1 MSTTLSAMTAAE
13 LVAELKRL
21 DLLIQKMA
29 EMHRQTVWDFA
40 PRDKATSLQDITNRT
55 NDRFAVVAELN
66 AQCKLAGIRTNPNNT
81 LSIPEFTGTADELT
95 EFLALVNYA
104 KGTLK

>member
-1 MSTTLSAMTAAE
+1 MSNLSELSNLGLAAE
-13 LVAELKRL
+13 LSRWKSIHRSHLNWYEENKHDLTEFEASNHRDCVDTQTYEMAKLTHKLDELAAKTG
-21 DLLIQKMA
+21 I
-29 EMHRQTVWDFA
+29 
-40 PRDKATSLQDITNRT
+40 
-55 NDRFAVVAELN
+55 
-66 AQCKLAGIRTNPNNT
+66 CKNPNNT

>member
-1 MSTTLSAMTAAE
+1 MSDNPAE
-13 LVAELKRL
+13 PDARCEK
-21 DLLIQKMA
+21 
-29 EMHRQTVWDFA
+29 
-40 PRDKATSLQDITNRT
+40 
-55 NDRFAVVAELN
+55 
-66 AQCKLAGIRTNPNNT
+66 AGINKNPNNT